1 MNRTTDDSRKLQV
14 LYGGDTV
21 TTEVGTIKMP
31 PEQAK
36 NAGKVL
42 DNIIIGNFKEIK
54 TENSK
59 AEDVLSK
66 AQIIKLEKIR
76 NERKTP
82 KAVERLKLAAN
93 QR

>member
-21 TTEVGTIKMP
+21 TSTEGIVQMP
-31 PEQAK
+31 PKEAK
-36 NAGKVL
+36 NVEEVV
-42 DNIIIGNFKEIK
+42 DNILIGNFQEIK

-66 AQIIKLEKIR
+66 AQIIELSKIR
-76 NERKTP
+76 EERKTQ
-82 KAVERLKLAAN
+82 KALRRLKLAAN